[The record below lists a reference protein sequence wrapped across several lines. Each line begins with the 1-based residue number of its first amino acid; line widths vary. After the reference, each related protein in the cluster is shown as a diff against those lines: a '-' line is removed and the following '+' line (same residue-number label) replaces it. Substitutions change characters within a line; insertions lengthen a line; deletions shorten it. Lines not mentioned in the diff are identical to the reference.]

1 METINEMISKLQFFS
16 SFLALLLGI
25 FFGSA
30 FMDELREKKYQI
42 LTVALAFVLASVGNE
57 MFWIWKDA
65 FVRETEVY
73 WQYEYGKNLFFIV
86 ILLVIQWICFHRRF
100 IHTIIATTIYVE
112 ILMIA
117 ELIATFIRTN
127 RSGLVTYQEVVVG
140 LQSTIVI
147 ITVMT
152 LLLHGGIPKIKLSP
166 MYLLLV
172 EVIASFMI
180 LMNWL
185 LFGGGDSVI
194 LFKPAL
200 ENYFLFILLGGFGL
214 FQITAVFL
222 LLKIA
227 ETHQQKQTTVLIELN
242 NKMLQK
248 SLDETEQ
255 TFERWRQ
262 SVHDYKNHV
271 IVLKQL
277 ANENRVD
284 EIKAFLE
291 EEHDTL
297 SKQLFMIRTGN
308 SVADTLVNLKRS
320 VAEKHHIAFMVHG
333 TLPQKLVVEN
343 MDLSNILGNL
353 LDNALEA
360 SLKEQDGYIELA
372 MKQEKNFLIINV
384 RNKCTDAL
392 EKEIDKSTKENP
404 AFHGIGLKSVK
415 RAVKKYDGQIN
426 IEQTPQE
433 FIVNIMIQNTQE
445 N

>member
-86 ILLVIQWICFHRRF
+86 ILLVIQWICFRRRF

-127 RSGLVTYQEVVVG
+127 VSVLVTYQEVVVG
-140 LQSTIVI
+140 LQSAIVL
-147 ITVMT
+147 ITVTT

-200 ENYFLFILLGGFGL
+200 ENYFLFILLGCF
-214 FQITAVFL
+214 
-222 LLKIA
+222 
-227 ETHQQKQTTVLIELN
+227 
-242 NKMLQK
+242 
-248 SLDETEQ
+248 
-255 TFERWRQ
+255 
-262 SVHDYKNHV
+262 
-271 IVLKQL
+271 
-277 ANENRVD
+277 
-284 EIKAFLE
+284 
-291 EEHDTL
+291 
-297 SKQLFMIRTGN
+297 
-308 SVADTLVNLKRS
+308 
-320 VAEKHHIAFMVHG
+320 
-333 TLPQKLVVEN
+333 
-343 MDLSNILGNL
+343 
-353 LDNALEA
+353 
-360 SLKEQDGYIELA
+360 
-372 MKQEKNFLIINV
+372 
-384 RNKCTDAL
+384 
-392 EKEIDKSTKENP
+392 
-404 AFHGIGLKSVK
+404 
-415 RAVKKYDGQIN
+415 
-426 IEQTPQE
+426 
-433 FIVNIMIQNTQE
+433 
-445 N
+445 